1 MKRIKIAYLT
11 INDPLDKRSWSGI
24 TYYLGQSLAKHV
36 GDVDFVGPVEFPGWL
51 DKVLR
56 AMAKINRILFRTEY
70 ATKYNLLSSW
80 YARRVFR
87 RRMRGKQYDC
97 IVAPAASTG
106 VACLDS
112 KIPMVYVSDTTF
124 RLISNYYK
132 NEFERISPF
141 SRWEGDWLEKRSLE
155 RSAVLIFSSQWAAD
169 SAIRDYGIPADR
181 VALMPLGANMDRIP
195 ERSSIFEKEKNG
207 RLTLL
212 YLAVEW
218 ERKGGKIAFE
228 TLQALKKRGVDAELI
243 VCGVVPPPEFADP
256 DMTVIPF
263 LNKNKE
269 EDHQRFIGLLSSV
282 HFLLLP
288 TRADCSLLVACESN
302 AYGVPAI
309 TTDTGGVSFVVRDGV
324 NGYCLPYDAA
334 GEAYAGK
341 IAAIFA
347 DKERYHALVRSSRE
361 RFEEAL
367 NWEKWAEGFG
377 RLYREKIEGAGGN
390 RP

>member
-24 TYYLGQSLAKHV
+24 TYYLGQSLVKHI
-36 GDVDFVGPVEFPGWL
+36 GDVDFIGPVEIPRWL

-56 AMAKINRILFRTEY
+56 GMAKANRILFRTEY
-70 ATKYNLLSSW
+70 ATKYNLLTSW
-80 YARRVFR
+80 YVRRVFR
-87 RRMRGKQYDC
+87 RRMKGKQYDC

-106 VACLDS
+106 VAYLDS
-112 KIPMVYVSDTTF
+112 TIPMVYVSDTTF

-132 NEFERISPF
+132 NEFEHISPF
-141 SRWEGDWLEKRSLE
+141 SRWEGDLLEKRSLE
-155 RSAVLIFSSQWAAD
+155 KSAAIIYSSQWAAD
-169 SAIRDYGIPADR
+169 SAVKDYGIPAER
-181 VALMPLGANMDRIP
+181 IVLMTLGANMDRIP
-195 ERSSIFEKEKNG
+195 DKASIFEKEKNK

-218 ERKGGKIAFE
+218 ERKGGRIAFE

-243 VCGVVPPPEFADP
+243 VCGVVPPPEFADA

-269 EDHQRFIGLLSSV
+269 EDHRRFIGLLSSV

-309 TTDTGGVSFVVRDGV
+309 TTDTGGVSYVVRDGV
-324 NGYCLPYDAA
+324 NGYCLPYDAS
-334 GEAYAGK
+334 GEAYAER
-341 IAAIFA
+341 IAGLFA
-347 DKERYHALVRSSRE
+347 DKDSYHALVQSSRQ
-361 RFEEAL
+361 RFEETL
-367 NWEKWAEGFG
+367 NWDKWAEGFG
-377 RLYREKIEGAGGN
+377 RLYEDKILTL
-390 RP
+390 RK